1 MDILKSAHWTSI
13 IYSILLFGIG
23 FIVAKRVSIFAEKS
37 INNRFSRHQALL
49 ARRLVFYTLFFTFLV
64 SALHQI
70 GFKITV
76 LLGAAGVF
84 TVALSFASQTA
95 ASNLVSGIFLIFE
108 SPFKV
113 GDTITIKNITG
124 VVDSIDLL
132 STNIITPDNKKIRVP
147 NETVVKSEITNISSN
162 KVRRID
168 LVFGIAYDSDVE
180 EVKKIL
186 LDIADKNPDVLGDP
200 APNVIINQFAD
211 SAVEIKFMTWVA
223 SPQYGT
229 VRNQLNTAIKAKV
242 DSGHIQMPF
251 PQLTLHRAS

>member
-1 MDILKSAHWTSI
+1 MEVLKTVQWTSI
-13 IYSILLFGIG
+13 IYSILLMGIG
-23 FIVAKRVSIFAEKS
+23 FIIAKRLSQLVERSMS
-37 INNRFSRHQALL
+37 HRFSRHQALL
-49 ARRLVFYTLFFTFLV
+49 ARRLIFYVLFFTFLV

-113 GDTITIKNITG
+113 GDTITVKNITG

-132 STNIITPDNKKIRVP
+132 STIIISVDNKKIRVP
-147 NETVVKSEITNISSN
+147 NETIVKSEITNMSS
-162 KVRRID
+162 KPIRRID
-168 LVFGIAYDSDVE
+168 LILGISYDSNID
-180 EVKKIL
+180 EVKQVL
-186 LDIADKNPDVLGDP
+186 MDIADKNPDVLGDP

-211 SAVEIKFMTWVA
+211 SAIEIKFMAWVA
-223 SPQYGT
+223 SLQYGS
-229 VRNQLNTAIKAKV
+229 VKNQLNHAIKAEV
-242 DSGHIQMPF
+242 DKGHIQMPF
-251 PQLTLHRAS
+251 PQLTLHKA